1 MGAHISLNPNLS
13 IGGLIEVDSTSF
25 KLDGG
30 EMSGTGWLAGPYIV
44 GKLPDQSIF
53 FEARALVGK
62 TSNTLDTGIGGLV
75 LDGIKTERWLV
86 QATIQGAY
94 SLGSV
99 VMKPLL
105 DASYTRDTRAAYSN
119 GAGVNL
125 AKESIGLGQ
134 VELGVDFDMP
144 VDVAVGSLT
153 LTGGFSGVWTGT
165 SQTFANMGQSKFE
178 RGRASVRLGL
188 DYALPN
194 GGLLKVSTSYD
205 GIGASGYDSYG
216 LKLSYG
222 LKF

>member
-1 MGAHISLNPNLS
+1 
-13 IGGLIEVDSTSF
+13 
-25 KLDGG
+25 
-30 EMSGTGWLAGPYIV
+30 MSGTGWLAGPYIV

-53 FEARALVGK
+53 FEARALVVK

-86 QATIQGAY
+86 QAKIQGAY

-153 LTGGFSGVWTGT
+153 LTGGFSGVWTGH
-165 SQTFANMGQSKFE
+165 Q
-178 RGRASVRLGL
+178 
-188 DYALPN
+188 PN
-194 GGLLKVSTSYD
+194 VC
-205 GIGASGYDSYG
+205 
-216 LKLSYG
+216 
-222 LKF
+222 